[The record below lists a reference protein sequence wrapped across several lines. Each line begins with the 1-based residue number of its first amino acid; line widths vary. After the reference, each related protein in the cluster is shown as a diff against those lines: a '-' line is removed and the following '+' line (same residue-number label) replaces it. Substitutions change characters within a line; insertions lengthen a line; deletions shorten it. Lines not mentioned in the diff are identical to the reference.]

1 MDGEVL
7 DLDKNGKNFGSH
19 FCKVFQ
25 MGNRQ
30 PEGGKDALAI
40 VYRLLLPRQPR
51 SYFQGP
57 IVLLH
62 ICLLALILA
71 VRSPPAPLKIHQKL
85 RQNERIVCTDVGG
98 ERGVEEEVLYS
109 SMVLTLWEL
118 CLWKFP
124 VPKIFLLKEMVRGVW
139 VYECRLFACLLTQ
152 RPLMFP

>member
-1 MDGEVL
+1 MDGEEL

-25 MGNRQ
+25 MGNCR
-30 PEGGKDALAI
+30 PEEGKDALAI

-62 ICLLALILA
+62 SWLLALILA

-85 RQNERIVCTDVGG
+85 PQNERIVCTDVGG
-98 ERGVEEEVLYS
+98 ERGVEEEVL
-109 SMVLTLWEL
+109 
-118 CLWKFP
+118 
-124 VPKIFLLKEMVRGVW
+124 
-139 VYECRLFACLLTQ
+139 
-152 RPLMFP
+152 